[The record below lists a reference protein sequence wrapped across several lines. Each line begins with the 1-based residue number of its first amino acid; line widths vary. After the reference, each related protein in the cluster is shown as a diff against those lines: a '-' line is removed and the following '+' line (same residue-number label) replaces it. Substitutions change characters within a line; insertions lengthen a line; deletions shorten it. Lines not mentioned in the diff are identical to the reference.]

1 MYKVMPTARQEA
13 ATITS
18 PAVAPFGHDGLPV
31 GAKSSAPVQ
40 RAISPSGFQCLLTRG
55 HITRHW

>member
-18 PAVAPFGHDGLPV
+18 PAVAPFGHDGFAG
-31 GAKSSAPVQ
+31 GAMPSAPAQ

-55 HITRHW
+55 HVPHHW